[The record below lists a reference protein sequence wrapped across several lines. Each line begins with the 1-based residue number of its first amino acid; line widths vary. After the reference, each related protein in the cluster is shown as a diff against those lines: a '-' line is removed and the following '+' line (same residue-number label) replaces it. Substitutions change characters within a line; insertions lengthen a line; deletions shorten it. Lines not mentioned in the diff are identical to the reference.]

1 VAEPNLCEYLS
12 VSAPANP
19 AEISLSGGS
28 IGVLV
33 LHGFMGSPA
42 SIRPWAEGL
51 HAAGFTVLAPCL
63 AGHGIS
69 PSNLNAT
76 TWVDWY
82 RDAERAFLK
91 LKEQCTHVF
100 VAGFS
105 MGGGIALR
113 LAEIRGSEIAGT
125 LLVNAAIFDDR
136 FSMRLVPALSKII
149 PSIPAGPTDCKKPN
163 PPAHILHRVPLR
175 ALNSLRK
182 FWRLTERDLYL
193 VDTPLM
199 VSYSVE
205 DHTVH
210 PVNSETI
217 IDNVYSVDIREVI
230 FENSYHNVALDYDS
244 DSLIEE
250 SVIFIHDVLS
260 GELSRNNDIVARISE
275 ADERD
280 LIDAEFESIVSGL
293 SLDESAPT
301 TYLDELDAG
310 LDPDGFERPN
320 PILAPADH
328 ISRWAVA
335 GMVGGLALIFL
346 YLLIGF
352 DPIGLGPWPGIFAFI
367 GGVATWI
374 WKSARKD
381 DEVDPGDDG
390 AIV

>member
-1 VAEPNLCEYLS
+1 
-12 VSAPANP
+12 VSEPANSQ
-19 AEISLSGGS
+19 EISLSGGDV
-28 IGVLV
+28 GVLV

-51 HAAGFTVLAPCL
+51 HAAGFTVLAPRL
-63 AGHGIS
+63 AGHGTTTAA
-69 PSNLNAT
+69 LNST
-76 TWVDWY
+76 TWADWY
-82 RDAERAFLK
+82 RDAEAALLK
-91 LKEQCTHVF
+91 LKSECSQVF

-113 LAEIRGSEIAGT
+113 LAQIRGSEIAGT

-136 FSMRLVPALSKII
+136 PSMRLVPLLSKVV
-149 PSIPAGPTDCKKPN
+149 PSIPSGPTDCKKPN
-163 PPAHILHRVPLR
+163 PPNHILPRIPLR
-175 ALNSLRK
+175 ALQSLRK
-182 FWRLTERDLYL
+182 FWRMTERDLYL

-199 VSYSVE
+199 VSYSLD

-217 IDNVYSVDIREVI
+217 IDNVYSVDIREVV
-230 FENSYHNVALDYDS
+230 FENSFHNVSLDYDA
-244 DSLIEE
+244 DVLIEE

-260 GELSRNNDIVARISE
+260 GELSRNDDVVARMSE
-275 ADERD
+275 ADEKD
-280 LIDAEFESIVSGL
+280 LIDAEFESIVAGL

-301 TYLDELDAG
+301 TYLDELDARK
-310 LDPDGFERPN
+310 DPEGFEPPN
-320 PILAPADH
+320 PALGPSDH
-328 ISRWAVA
+328 ITRWSVV
-335 GMVGGLALIFL
+335 GMLGGLGLIFL

-352 DPIGLGPWPGIFAFI
+352 DPIGLGPWPGILAFI
-367 GGVATWI
+367 AGVATWI

>member
-1 VAEPNLCEYLS
+1 MAEPNLCKYLS
-12 VSAPANP
+12 VSERANP
-19 AEISLSGGS
+19 AEISLAGGS

-51 HAAGFTVLAPCL
+51 NAAGFTVLAPCL
-63 AGHGIS
+63 SGHGTS
-69 PSNLNAT
+69 ATQLNGSS
-76 TWVDWY
+76 WVDWY
-82 RDAERAFLK
+82 RDAEAALLK
-91 LKEQCTHVF
+91 LKSECAQVF

-105 MGGGIALR
+105 MGGAIALR
-113 LAEIRGSEIAGT
+113 LAQIRGSEIAGT
-125 LLVNAAIFDDR
+125 ILVNASIFDDR
-136 FSMRLVPALSKII
+136 FAMRFVPVLSTILPTI
-149 PSIPAGPTDCKKPN
+149 AAGPTDCKKPN
-163 PPAHILHRVPLR
+163 PPQHILERVPLR
-175 ALNSLRK
+175 ALKSLRK
-182 FWRLTERDLYL
+182 FWRMTERDLYL

-199 VSYSVE
+199 VSYSLD

-244 DSLIEE
+244 DALIEE

-260 GELSRNNDIVARISE
+260 GELSRNNDIVARMSE
-275 ADERD
+275 EDERD

-301 TYLDELDAG
+301 TYLDELDSRI
-310 LDPDGFERPN
+310 DPDHFEHPN
-320 PILAPADH
+320 PILAPADQ

-335 GMVGGLALIFL
+335 GMVGGLAMIFL

-352 DPIGLGPWPGIFAFI
+352 DPIGLGPWLGIFAFI
-367 GGVATWI
+367 AGVTTWI

-381 DEVDPGDDG
+381 EEIEPGDDG
-390 AIV
+390 SVL

>member
-1 VAEPNLCEYLS
+1 
-12 VSAPANP
+12 VSKRADSSQ
-19 AEISLSGGS
+19 ISLSGGS
-28 IGVLV
+28 IGVLL

-51 HAAGFTVLAPCL
+51 HDAGFTVFAPCL
-63 AGHGIS
+63 TGHDAGVAEA
-69 PSNLNAT
+69 NAS

-82 RDAERAFLK
+82 QDAERAFLN
-91 LKEQCTHVF
+91 LKEKCDQVF

-105 MGGGIALR
+105 MGGAIALR
-113 LAEIRGSEIAGT
+113 LAQIRGSEIAGT
-125 LLVNAAIFDDR
+125 LLANAAIFDDR
-136 FSMRLVPALSKII
+136 LSMKLVPVLSKII

-163 PPAHILHRVPLR
+163 PPNHILPRVPLR
-175 ALNSLRK
+175 ALNSLRH
-182 FWRLTERDLYL
+182 FWQMTERDLYL

-230 FENSYHNVALDYDS
+230 FENSFHNVALDHDA

-260 GELSRNNDIVARISE
+260 GELSRNNEIVARMNE
-275 ADERD
+275 DDEKD
-280 LIDAEFESIVSGL
+280 LIDAEFESIVAGL
-293 SLDESAPT
+293 SLDESSPT
-301 TYLDELDAG
+301 TYLDELDNRI
-310 LDPDGFERPN
+310 DPDRFELPN
-320 PILAPADH
+320 PTLEPADH

-335 GMVGGLALIFL
+335 GLVGGLALIFL

-352 DPIGLGPWPGIFAFI
+352 DPIGLGPWPGILAFI
-367 GGVATWI
+367 AGAVTWI